1 MGAIAG
7 LALVLGGCL
16 ERVTDQPIPLDPRFY
31 AGRTE
36 EAGAA
41 GAGGSDPWPGYEGEM
56 HALTLVVRSAT
67 RSGIQLDL
75 GEEDPSSPGGTKR
88 AGVVTLEG
96 PGTYE
101 LRVPVTVRKC
111 QLQAFQ
117 DVDGNGPSEKDPF
130 ASADVLL
137 DGGPPK
143 DPVVLELEVGKRGGP
158 GGGGGASVGSG
169 GVAGMNTLPP
179 PQPPVVSVS
188 GTVSSGRALPVLL
201 DVFQLG
207 TKERGGRTY
216 LGRVTVAVGTFR
228 VDLSQSLGR
237 VALEPYQDLTN
248 DSRTEDDPVAK
259 VVEVDLTASTI
270 PSLRIAIP

>member
-31 AGRTE
+31 AGHAE

-56 HALTLVVRSAT
+56 HTLTLVVRSST

-75 GEEDPSSPGGTKR
+75 GEADPSSPGGTKR
-88 AGVVTLEG
+88 AGVVALEG

-101 LRVPVTVRKC
+101 LRVPVTVRTC

-130 ASADVLL
+130 ASVDVSLES
-137 DGGPPK
+137 GPPK
-143 DPVVLELEVGKRGGP
+143 DPVVLALEVGKRGGP
-158 GGGGGASVGSG
+158 GGG
-169 GVAGMNTLPP
+169 VAATTAEPVRMNTLPP
-179 PQPPVVSVS
+179 PQPPVVVVS
-188 GTVSSGRALPVLL
+188 GTVTSGRALPVQL

-216 LGRVTVAVGTFR
+216 LGRVAVAVGAFR
-228 VDLSQSLGR
+228 VDLSRSLGR

-259 VVEVDLTASTI
+259 AVEVDLTATPI
-270 PSLRIAIP
+270 PTLKIAIP